1 MTMTRTVGS
10 YVMGPTDDRSKWVSW
25 ENFIV
30 TTNPDGSHTSQTMS
44 RFPGNSMIRH
54 VSQTVDKT
62 FSPMDGITRFFL
74 DGVYQGILMRRVVG
88 DTVTSQVMYPDGRP
102 IDETTFPV
110 GGDDLVLGY
119 HPTTVEGWKFIK
131 ADRSIAGPQTV
142 RILSSS
148 PTWNGGTMGH
158 GREVS
163 LTVEYLGPEEI
174 TVPAGTFLGHHY
186 LWHTGAIDGDIEL
199 WTTGQDEI
207 CAKVIGHAKGVTYEL
222 ETCDVTE
229 FGDALEFDF

>member
-1 MTMTRTVGS
+1 MTLTRTIGS
-10 YVMGPTDDRSKWVSW
+10 YVMGPSNDRSKWVSW
-25 ENFIV
+25 ENFII
-30 TTNPDGSHTSQTMS
+30 TTNPDGSHTAQTMS

-54 VSQTVDKT
+54 VTQSVDKN
-62 FSPMDGITRFFL
+62 FSPMDGNTRFFV
-74 DGVYQGILMRRVVG
+74 DGEYQGILSRRVVG
-88 DTVTSQVMYPDGRP
+88 DTVTSLVMYPDGRP
-102 IDETTFPV
+102 IDETTFPL
-110 GGDDLVLGY
+110 GGPDLVLGY

-131 ADRSIAGPQTV
+131 ADRTVKGPQTV

-158 GREVS
+158 GREVA
-163 LTVEYLGPEEI
+163 LTVEYLGAEKV

-186 LWHTGAIDGDIEL
+186 LWHTGNIDGDIEV

-207 CAKVIGHAKGVTYEL
+207 CARVIGHAKGVTYEL

-229 FGDALEFDF
+229 FGDTLEFDF